1 MGFLERLQK
10 KIVVKEK
17 HIAKERE
24 KIDDLKVKLDS
35 HKLTRAQYNIKKK
48 HFEEK
53 IRSIPA

>member
-48 HFEEK
+48 KE
-53 IRSIPA
+53 